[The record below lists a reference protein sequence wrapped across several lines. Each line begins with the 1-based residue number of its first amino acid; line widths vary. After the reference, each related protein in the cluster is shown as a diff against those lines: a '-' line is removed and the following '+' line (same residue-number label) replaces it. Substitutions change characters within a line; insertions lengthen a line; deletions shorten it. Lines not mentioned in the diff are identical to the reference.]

1 MTPATREHRLP
12 WPTVVAALL
21 GCGLAGAAQAQL
33 GDQLKETVQRP
44 GALMPDTGE
53 RRTGG
58 RMGDAMHRS
67 REPQFLNRAQA
78 AERARRDHGGRVLSV
93 GWTGSEYRVKLLRKG
108 EVRIVS
114 VPDAPA
120 SPQ

>member
-1 MTPATREHRLP
+1 MTRAVREHRLP
-12 WPTVVAALL
+12 WPAVVAALL
-21 GCGLAGAAQAQL
+21 GCGLAGAAHAQL
-33 GDQLKETVQRP
+33 GDRLKETVPRP
-44 GALMPDTGE
+44 GTLIPDAGE
-53 RRTGG
+53 SRAGG
-58 RMGDAMHRS
+58 GIGDAMHRS
-67 REPQFLNRAQA
+67 REPRFLNRAQA

-93 GWTGSEYRVKLLRKG
+93 GWTGSEYRVKLLRQG